1 MIRNFLAYDLAL
13 KLHRKVE
20 VMSLKHPIK
29 DQLTRTSL
37 SVVLNL
43 AEGSAKPT
51 KPDKRRFYA
60 IAFGSAREIQ
70 AAFDII
76 ELKDK
81 ATLDLIDHI
90 AACLYK
96 LTYRG

>member
-1 MIRNFLAYDLAL
+1 MIRNFLAYELAL

-20 VMSLKHPIK
+20 VMQLKHPIK
-29 DQLTRTSL
+29 DQLNRASL

-51 KPDKRRFYA
+51 QPDKRRFYA
-60 IAFGSAREIQ
+60 IAFGSAREVQ

-76 ELKDK
+76 DLKDEQ
-81 ATLDLIDHI
+81 TLDLVDHV